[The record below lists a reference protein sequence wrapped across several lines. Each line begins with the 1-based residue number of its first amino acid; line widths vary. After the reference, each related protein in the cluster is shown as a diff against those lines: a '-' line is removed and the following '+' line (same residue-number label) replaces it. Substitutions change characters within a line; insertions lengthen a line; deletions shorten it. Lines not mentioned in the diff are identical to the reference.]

1 MTLKEEKGK
10 IQQPT
15 IQSGSAVELWFADD
29 PLEKHDAT
37 NKRKRWEAFLD
48 EFDPRASTK
57 EVWSTYEELRVL
69 LLKPILSHDE
79 QALVG
84 PKSFAHFMAFTQSYT
99 ASDVHLY
106 SHLFFHHAP
115 AIVRTFK
122 SVGVYKNEVI
132 EAMNAQIKRYLD
144 RHSAKGGWGTEMTND
159 VIVQSR
165 RRLGDIH
172 RDITAIVDTA
182 IDNRQFERGSWLELR
197 SRHVDGPAEVS
208 GD

>member
-1 MTLKEEKGK
+1 MTLKEKGK

-37 NKRKRWEAFLD
+37 KKRKRWEAFLD
-48 EFDPRASTK
+48 ESDPRASTK

-69 LLKPILSHDE
+69 LLKPILSRDE

-122 SVGVYKNEVI
+122 SVGLY
-132 EAMNAQIKRYLD
+132 Y
-144 RHSAKGGWGTEMTND
+144 
-159 VIVQSR
+159 
-165 RRLGDIH
+165 
-172 RDITAIVDTA
+172 
-182 IDNRQFERGSWLELR
+182 
-197 SRHVDGPAEVS
+197 
-208 GD
+208 